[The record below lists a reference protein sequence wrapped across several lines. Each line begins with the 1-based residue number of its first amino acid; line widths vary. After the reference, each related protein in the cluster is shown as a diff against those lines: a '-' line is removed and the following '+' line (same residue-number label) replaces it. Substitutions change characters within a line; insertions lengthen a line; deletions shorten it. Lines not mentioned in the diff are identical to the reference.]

1 MYALKIGVTYP
12 GLLHA
17 NSRSQ
22 IVLSYTYI
30 LHRYW
35 KKSVKHFFTVL
46 TNIHKYKNINYSK
59 ILTAFEKMLITQMH

>member
-1 MYALKIGVTYP
+1 MYALKAGVTYP
-12 GLLHA
+12 DLLHA

-35 KKSVKHFFTVL
+35 KKSVKFFYSF
-46 TNIHKYKNINYSK
+46 NKY
-59 ILTAFEKMLITQMH
+59 T

>member
-1 MYALKIGVTYP
+1 MYALKAGVTYP
-12 GLLHA
+12 DLLHA

-35 KKSVKHFFTVL
+35 KKSVKFFL
-46 TNIHKYKNINYSK
+46 Q
-59 ILTAFEKMLITQMH
+59 F